1 MWVRSVESCMHTDSP
16 ATLQKGNCGYGMWV
30 QGCESQMMI
39 GVFPLRREL
48 ALALLAFYIT
58 CYRTNA

>member
-1 MWVRSVESCMHTDSP
+1 
-16 ATLQKGNCGYGMWV
+16 MWV

-48 ALALLAFYIT
+48 ALAVLAFYIT
-58 CYRTNA
+58 CYRTNARLDDRRKLKEQ